1 MHCTIFS
8 DNDEEK
14 LAIVVRLNLYRS
26 LRSMIV
32 TNSMITLEV
41 VFASEFCDAALS
53 QMAIRS
59 YDLMASFIRTPTKD
73 GHVDASLLG
82 ATNIAD
88 NHDVVLCK
96 LVSVN
101 DKTAVYKV
109 RFPSE
114 LGHYQLLLFSRPKV
128 CDENVSSNSSSDSNN
143 RASPTITAQSDLFQ
157 DKQQD
162 DIIPK
167 LDTRIDG
174 ICILPLLTDVFE
186 LVATTVGMN
195 LTTTPLLSCYRLC
208 AGLVIKEEYGHTIG
222 SHVYDSSIVMLRYLN
237 KMLLQSP
244 LSSSSSSSSLSLSSI
259 SSSPI
264 YTSILSCSPNDI
276 VMELGSG
283 CGLVSMWLSQH
294 IPMRIVATDLA
305 AQLPFLRSN
314 VHRNTLPSLPPQD
327 IGSIKNDDET
337 TSSSSQT
344 QIPLT
349 TQSRLPL
356 VARLNWTE
364 FRTKINQHDDSP
376 LQNEMRTIDASTPK
390 MGMTFIDQEQSQT
403 RPTHV
408 YQQDGLPVYPDGS
421 DRPYCEHTTAT
432 DTTSPLWTFRQ
443 TYQFEHMG
451 LTATDECAMIIACD
465 VLYDRTIVDD
475 FFAVVRSFSKR
486 SPSRTVLLLAQKL
499 RNYDDHVFTSATS
512 STSLP
517 PTVDVT
523 QIKGFV
529 CHKVWEEAQVVIWEM
544 WIDPE

>member
-88 NHDVVLCK
+88 DVVLCK

-237 KMLLQSP
+237 RTLLQSP
-244 LSSSSSSSSLSLSSI
+244 LSSSSSST

-276 VMELGSG
+276 MMELGSG

-314 VHRNTLPSLPPQD
+314 VHRNTLPSLSPQAT
-327 IGSIKNDDET
+327 GTIKNDDET
-337 TSSSSQT
+337 TSSSPQT

-349 TQSRLPL
+349 TQSQLPL

-364 FRTKINQHDDSP
+364 FRTKNNQHDDSP
-376 LQNEMRTIDASTPK
+376 LQNGMSTTDTSTPK
-390 MGMTFIDQEQSQT
+390 MGTTFSDQKQSQT
-403 RPTHV
+403 RLSHV
-408 YQQDGLPVYPDGS
+408 HQQDGLPVYPDGS
-421 DRPYCEHTTAT
+421 DRSCCPDTTAT
-432 DTTSPLWTFRQ
+432 DTSSPQWTFRQ

-475 FFAVVRSFSKR
+475 FFAVVRSFSK
-486 SPSRTVLLLAQKL
+486 SSSSRTVLLLAQKL

-512 STSLP
+512 STTLP